1 MATMKAMVL
10 GLGMAAVL
18 AAVVGLSLALTPNAR
33 GGQVQAQGASPAAPA
48 NVRAANGAEPG
59 QAVVRWDAVA
69 DAAYYRIGWVNM
81 ETFQAVQAEGGREW
95 LDVFAFQ
102 DVVNRRQTAQTLSD
116 LEPGVQYAF
125 IMTSVGQ
132 RFGNA
137 AGWSNWTYLTT
148 AEAEA
153 TSCPADAGAPP
164 GTPGDSGT
172 PTPTPEPGA
181 TPEATATPAP
191 TPTPVGR
198 DYDTDDDGLIEIAS
212 LAQLDVIRHD
222 LDGDGVS
229 AHSGHAAAFP
239 DAMAEMGCLEGCSG
253 YELDADLDF
262 DTDRSGGPGA
272 GDAHWNDG
280 AGWLPVGDPETRFRY
295 NATFDGNGHTIAN
308 LFIRW
313 AEADHIGLFR
323 ATGEDADLR
332 NVRLTGVR
340 VSGKNQVGGLVGSNG
355 GSISGSSV
363 AGRVSGNSGIGGLAG
378 YNSGGVSGSYSSTS
392 VTGDGAWVGGLVGSS
407 IGSVSDSYAT
417 GDVTSR
423 GSMVGG
429 LVGVI
434 NSVRGA
440 SVSNA
445 SVSGSYATG
454 DVIGYTDVGGLVGS
468 SLGSIGASYATG
480 NVTGNTVVGG
490 LVGREYSNS
499 IAGSYAVGSVTG
511 NSGVGGLV
519 GEMGASGL
527 TVGSSIAGSYAAGNV
542 TGKSYVGGLVGRVHH
557 SGWFSDRKRIADS
570 YATGNVTGNRD
581 VGGLIGQ
588 GYRVSVADSYWD
600 TQTTSQ
606 SHSVYGGAGKTTREL
621 QAPTGSTGIYAEWNA
636 EWWDFGT
643 ARQYPALKY
652 QGMDVAAQRR

>member
-1 MATMKAMVL
+1 M
-10 GLGMAAVL
+10 
-18 AAVVGLSLALTPNAR
+18 
-33 GGQVQAQGASPAAPA
+33 
-48 NVRAANGAEPG
+48 
-59 QAVVRWDAVA
+59 A

-102 DVVNRRQTAQTLSD
+102 DVVNRRQTAQTISD

-125 IMTSVGQ
+125 ILTSVGQ

-137 AGWSNWTYLTT
+137 AGWSQWDYLTT

-153 TSCPADAGAPP
+153 PSCPADAGAPP
-164 GTPGDSGT
+164 TAPGDSGT

-181 TPEATATPAP
+181 TPAATATPAP

-253 YELDADLDF
+253 YELDANLDF
-262 DTDRSGGPGA
+262 DTDGSGGPGA

-295 NATFDGNGHTIAN
+295 NAVFEGNGHTIAN

-323 ATGEDADLR
+323 ATGEDAAIR

-340 VSGKNQVGGLVGSNG
+340 VSGKDRVGGLVGSNG
-355 GSISGSSV
+355 GSVSGSSV

-378 YNSGGVSGSYSSTS
+378 YSSGNVSGSSAS
-392 VTGDGAWVGGLVGSS
+392 VTVSGDGGNVGGLVGSNPGT
-407 IGSVSDSYAT
+407 IADSHAT
-417 GDVTSR
+417 GAVTGES
-423 GSMVGG
+423 SHVGG
-429 LVGVI
+429 LVGFVGDH
-434 NSVRGA
+434 NS
-440 SVSNA
+440 
-445 SVSGSYATG
+445 SGS
-454 DVIGYTDVGGLVGS
+454 IS
-468 SLGSIGASYATG
+468 RSYATG
-480 NVTGNTVVGG
+480 NVTGERGSVGG
-490 LVGREYSNS
+490 LVGSS
-499 IAGSYAVGSVTG
+499 SSSSAIAGSYATGNVTG
-511 NSGVGGLV
+511 EGSGVGGLV
-519 GEMGASGL
+519 GSSSG
-527 TVGSSIAGSYAAGNV
+527 SITASYAAGNV
-542 TGKSYVGGLVGRVHH
+542 TGSGYVGGLVGYVH
-557 SGWFSDRKRIADS
+557 SSSVTASYAMGSVTGGEDVGGLVGGLVASSSYYGSRIANS
-570 YATGNVTGNRD
+570 YATGPVTGNRD
-581 VGGLIGQ
+581 VGGLIGDRH
-588 GYRVSVADSYWD
+588 YASAADSYWD
-600 TQTTSQ
+600 TQTTGQ
-606 SHSVYGGAGKTTREL
+606 SRSDGGAGKTTREL

-636 EWWDFGT
+636 DWWDFGT

>member
-1 MATMKAMVL
+1 M
-10 GLGMAAVL
+10 
-18 AAVVGLSLALTPNAR
+18 
-33 GGQVQAQGASPAAPA
+33 QAQGASPAAPA

-59 QAVVRWDAVA
+59 QAVVRWDAVV

-81 ETFQAVQAEGGREW
+81 ETFRAVEAEDGREW
-95 LDVFAFQ
+95 LDVFAFH
-102 DVVNRRQTAQTLSD
+102 DVVNRGQTAQTLSD

-125 IMTSVGQ
+125 IMASVGH

-148 AEAEA
+148 TAAEVV
-153 TSCPADAGAPP
+153 SCPADAGAPP
-164 GTPGDSGT
+164 TAPGDSGT

-198 DYDTDDDGLIEIAS
+198 DYDTDDDGLIEISS

-253 YELDADLDF
+253 YELDANLDF
-262 DTDRSGGPGA
+262 DTDGSGGPGA

-295 NATFDGNGHTIAN
+295 NAVFEGNGHTIAN

-323 ATGEDADLR
+323 ATGEDAAIR

-363 AGRVSGNSGIGGLAG
+363 AGRVSGVGQIGGLAG
-378 YNSGGVSGSYSSTS
+378 YNSGSVSGSSAS
-392 VTGDGAWVGGLVGSS
+392 VTVSGSGNSVGGLVGRNPGT
-407 IGSVSDSYAT
+407 IADSHAT
-417 GDVTSR
+417 GAVT
-423 GSMVGG
+423 GEGDYVGG
-429 LVGVI
+429 LVGAI
-434 NSVRGA
+434 GYRNYNS
-440 SVSNA
+440 
-445 SVSGSYATG
+445 SGS
-454 DVIGYTDVGGLVGS
+454 IS
-468 SLGSIGASYATG
+468 RSYATG
-480 NVTGNTVVGG
+480 NVTGE
-490 LVGREYSNS
+490 GR
-499 IAGSYAVGSVTG
+499 
-511 NSGVGGLV
+511 
-519 GEMGASGL
+519 
-527 TVGSSIAGSYAAGNV
+527 
-542 TGKSYVGGLVGRVHH
+542 YVGGLVGYS
-557 SGWFSDRKRIADS
+557 SGGIAGS
-570 YATGNVTGNRD
+570 YATGNVTGEGESVGGLVGYNHGVITGNYATGSVTGEGRYVGGLVGSNWGPITASYARGSVTGNESVGGLVGSSAYYYSAITSSYATGSVTGNGN
-581 VGGLIGQ
+581 VGGLIGNRD
-588 GYRVSVADSYWD
+588 YVRVADSYWD
-600 TQTTSQ
+600 TQTTGQ
-606 SHSVYGGAGKTTREL
+606 SRSGGGAGKTTREL

-643 ARQYPALKY
+643 ARQYPVLKY